1 MNKTLNIEGIIYKT
15 VKSTNNSITFCV
27 LSNSGEIYT
36 VLSKGSIKGYSK
48 KNLFLEIGN
57 KVNVEIV
64 EGYTVPVLKSIAL
77 KTECE
82 LGKTSLEGFYYLSF
96 ICEVTGRIIFEGQEE
111 ILIYILLEEIIY
123 QTPKDI
129 FLELNYFLIRLM
141 QLLGHELHF
150 FSDLLIDKDKVQ
162 LNFSLPEGT
171 IEKFLS
177 ITPYK
182 VLKYLQNA
190 DSIYLV
196 KKLKP
201 SKNANKELFI
211 LLVQLFETVFQLKIK
226 SALFLQE

>member
-1 MNKTLNIEGIIYKT
+1 
-15 VKSTNNSITFCV
+15 
-27 LSNSGEIYT
+27 
-36 VLSKGSIKGYSK
+36 
-48 KNLFLEIGN
+48 
-57 KVNVEIV
+57 
-64 EGYTVPVLKSIAL
+64 
-77 KTECE
+77 
-82 LGKTSLEGFYYLSF
+82 
-96 ICEVTGRIIFEGQEE
+96 
-111 ILIYILLEEIIY
+111 
-123 QTPKDI
+123 
-129 FLELNYFLIRLM
+129 M
-141 QLLGHELHF
+141 QLVRHEIHF
-150 FSDLLIDKDKVQ
+150 LSDVLIEKDKVQ
-162 LNFSLPEGT
+162 SNWSLPEGT